1 MDFLSEIRSS
11 LLKHKVIVF
20 PNQELSPEQL
30 VEFNLQFGGIG
41 EDPFF
46 GHIEG
51 RRQLTA
57 IQRASD
63 EKTSIFAEAFHSDWS
78 FLGVSL
84 SATALYGAKIPSIG
98 GTHSSLIK

>member
-1 MDFLSEIRSS
+1 MDFLSEVRSS
-11 LLKHKVIVF
+11 LLKYKVIAF

-30 VEFNLQFGGIG
+30 VELSLQFGGIG

-57 IQRASD
+57 IQRASV
-63 EKTSIFAEAFHSDWS
+63 EQTSIFAEAFHSDWS
-78 FLGVSL
+78 FLEVSL
-84 SATALYGAKIPSIG
+84 SAEAQYGAKIPSVG